1 LLLLK
6 DCLNTRNL
14 LRRKNK
20 VLEDY
25 SFAIGNSRT
34 EETCMHL
41 FFECPFII
49 ACWNYLDIHWNL
61 NTMDMVI
68 EARLDIGRSYFK
80 EIIIATC
87 WIVWTSGNRL
97 IFYNIPCT
105 VNRWKEHFKNEIF
118 LVYIKAKPNL
128 EGALNLWLENLP

>member
-1 LLLLK
+1 
-6 DCLNTRNL
+6 
-14 LRRKNK
+14 
-20 VLEDY
+20 LEDY
-25 SFAIGNSRT
+25 SCAIGNSGT

-49 ACWNYLDIHWNL
+49 ASWNYLDIHWNL
-61 NTMDMVI
+61 NIPPMDMVI
-68 EARLDIGRSYFK
+68 EARLDIGRSYFR

-87 WIVWTSGNRL
+87 WIIWTSGNRL

-105 VNRWKEHFKNEIF
+105 VNKWKEHFKKEIS
-118 LVYIKAKPNL
+118 LVCIKAKPNL